1 MKFWPSFLYVWYSIF
16 GEKVTVYCDVPDCV
30 DLNYEG
36 IVWACAESH
45 IKKVLSQFGLY
56 KQLGEAPTVTG
67 NFGVYHG
74 YG

>member
-1 MKFWPSFLYVWYSIF
+1 M
-16 GEKVTVYCDVPDCV
+16 YCDVPDCV

-45 IKKVLSQFGLY
+45 IKKVLSQFGLF
-56 KQLGEAPTVTG
+56 KQLGEAPTVTS
-67 NFGVYHG
+67 NFGVHHG

>member
-1 MKFWPSFLYVWYSIF
+1 M
-16 GEKVTVYCDVPDCV
+16 YCDVPDCV

-36 IVWACAESH
+36 IVWACVESH
-45 IKKVLSQFGLY
+45 IKKVLSQFGLF

-67 NFGVYHG
+67 NFGVHHG